1 MNEIFSCELNAILEK
16 FFEAPEPPA
25 AEKPADADKKDDDD
39 SKDDFF
45 EAVDTKAE
53 EGHEAEAEPKDG
65 TEPDPNLKD
74 NAEAAQEPAAEKEST
89 ETKPAGTEEVKEP
102 DQE

>member
-53 EGHEAEAEPKDG
+53 EGQEVEAEPTDG
-65 TEPDPNLKD
+65 AEPDTNLKD
-74 NAEAAQEPAAEKEST
+74 SAEAAEEPATDK
-89 ETKPAGTEEVKEP
+89 
-102 DQE
+102 Q